1 MVTLTPTRHGSP
13 HTRRRTRPAAR
24 LGTAVGRLT
33 ALALVALALALTA
46 APAVAQNATTTT
58 GAAAT
63 TTAKTPAAKNAKAA
77 PADPNEKLP
86 IPEGSDGPVSVSGD
100 AGGTLIRLV
109 LGLGVVV
116 GLIGGVWYV
125 LKRVQRS
132 RYPAM
137 DDRNP
142 AGLIDVLATT
152 SLGPN
157 RALHL
162 VKVGEEIVLVGSTD
176 QSVAPITRIGAEDAA
191 ALAGSGAA
199 EPTSFRGDPGA
210 AARTRAQKSAADQS
224 VVDRLRAMT
233 ARR

>member
-13 HTRRRTRPAAR
+13 HTRRRTRPAAP
-24 LGTAVGRLT
+24 LGTAVGRLI
-33 ALALVALALALTA
+33 ALVLVALALALTA
-46 APAVAQNATTTT
+46 APAVAQTATATTT
-58 GAAAT
+58 GAA
-63 TTAKTPAAKNAKAA
+63 TAKAPPAKATKGV

-86 IPEGSDGPVSVSGD
+86 IPEGSDSPVSVSGG

-116 GLIGGVWYV
+116 GLIGAVWYV
-125 LKRVQRS
+125 MKRVQRS

-142 AGLIDVLATT
+142 AGLIDILATT

-157 RALHL
+157 RSLHL

-191 ALAGSGAA
+191 GLAGAGA
-199 EPTSFRGDPGA
+199 PQPKGFRGDPGA
-210 AARTRAQKSAADQS
+210 AARTRAQTSAADAS

>member
-33 ALALVALALALTA
+33 ALALVALALALAA
-46 APAVAQNATTTT
+46 APAVAQTATT
-58 GAAAT
+58 AT
-63 TTAKTPAAKNAKAA
+63 TTAKTATAPAAKSAKPA

-116 GLIGGVWYV
+116 GLIAGVWFV
-125 LKRVQRS
+125 MKRIQRS

-142 AGLIDVLATT
+142 AGLIDILATT

-157 RALHL
+157 RSLHL

-176 QSVAPITRIGAEDAA
+176 HSVAPITRIGAEDAA
-191 ALAGSGAA
+191 GLAGAGA
-199 EPTSFRGDPGA
+199 PQPKGFGGDPGA
-210 AARTRAQKSAADQS
+210 AARTRAQKSAADAS

>member
-1 MVTLTPTRHGSP
+1 
-13 HTRRRTRPAAR
+13 
-24 LGTAVGRLT
+24 
-33 ALALVALALALTA
+33 
-46 APAVAQNATTTT
+46 VAQNATATT
-58 GAAAT
+58 G
-63 TTAKTPAAKNAKAA
+63 TTATAPAAKDAENAKAA

-100 AGGTLIRLV
+100 AGGTLLRLV

-116 GLIGGVWYV
+116 GLIAGVWFV
-125 LKRVQRS
+125 MKRIQRS

-157 RALHL
+157 RSLHL
-162 VKVGEEIVLVGSTD
+162 VRVGEEIVLVGSTD

-191 ALAGSGAA
+191 ALAGSGAP

>member
-13 HTRRRTRPAAR
+13 NTRRRTRPAAR
-24 LGTAVGRLT
+24 LGSAVGRLL
-33 ALALVALALALTA
+33 ALALVALALALSA
-46 APAVAQNATTTT
+46 APAVAATATQTTTS
-58 GAAAT
+58 
-63 TTAKTPAAKNAKAA
+63 TTATAPAKGKQSTSV

-86 IPEGSDGPVSVSGD
+86 IPEGSDNPVSMSGG

-157 RALHL
+157 RSLHL

-176 QSVAPITRIGAEDAA
+176 HQVAPITRIGAEDAA
-191 ALAGSGAA
+191 ALAGAGS
-199 EPTSFRGDPGA
+199 PDPKSFRGDPGA

>member
-24 LGTAVGRLT
+24 LGSAVGRLL
-33 ALALVALALALTA
+33 ALALVALALALSA
-46 APAVAQNATTTT
+46 APAVAATATETTS
-58 GAAAT
+58 
-63 TTAKTPAAKNAKAA
+63 TTATAPAKGKRSTSV

-86 IPEGSDGPVSVSGD
+86 IPEGSDNPVSMSGG

-157 RALHL
+157 RSLHL

-176 QSVAPITRIGAEDAA
+176 HQVAPIARIGADDAA
-191 ALAGSGAA
+191 ALAGAGS
-199 EPTSFRGDPGA
+199 PDPKSFRGDPGA

>member
-24 LGTAVGRLT
+24 LGTAVGRLL
-33 ALALVALALALTA
+33 ALAVVALALALTA
-46 APAVAQNATTTT
+46 APAVAQTTTAPA
-58 GAAAT
+58 AAAT
-63 TTAKTPAAKNAKAA
+63 TAKGAAAKAPAAT
-77 PADPNEKLP
+77 DPNESLP

-100 AGGTLIRLV
+100 AGGTLLRLV

-116 GLIGGVWYV
+116 GLIAGVWYV
-125 LKRVQRS
+125 MKRIQRS

-157 RALHL
+157 RSLHL

-176 QSVAPITRIGAEDAA
+176 QTVAPITRIGAEDAA
-191 ALAGSGAA
+191 ALAGAPA
-199 EPTSFRGDPGA
+199 PEPKAFRGDPGA
-210 AARTRAQKSAADQS
+210 AARSRAETSAADAS

>member
-13 HTRRRTRPAAR
+13 NTRRRTRPAAR
-24 LGTAVGRLT
+24 LGSAVGRLL
-33 ALALVALALALTA
+33 ALALVALALALSA
-46 APAVAQNATTTT
+46 APAVAATATQTTTS
-58 GAAAT
+58 
-63 TTAKTPAAKNAKAA
+63 TTATAPAKGRQSTSV

-86 IPEGSDGPVSVSGD
+86 IPEGSDNPVSMSGG

-125 LKRVQRS
+125 LKRIQRS

-157 RALHL
+157 RSLHL

-176 QSVAPITRIGAEDAA
+176 HQVAPITRIGAEDAA
-191 ALAGSGAA
+191 ALAGAGS
-199 EPTSFRGDPGA
+199 PDPKSFRGDPGA
-210 AARTRAQKSAADQS
+210 AARTRAQQSAADQS

>member
-24 LGTAVGRLT
+24 LGTVAAR
-33 ALALVALALALTA
+33 LVALALMALALALSA
-46 APAVAQNATTTT
+46 APAAAQTTTAATT
-58 GAAAT
+58 AAAT
-63 TTAKTPAAKNAKAA
+63 EKAPASKAA
-77 PADPNEKLP
+77 TSVPADPDEKLP
-86 IPEGSDGPVSVSGD
+86 IPEGSDSPVSVSGG
-100 AGGTLIRLV
+100 AGGTLIRLM
-109 LGLGVVV
+109 LGLGIVV
-116 GLIGGVWYV
+116 GLIAAVWYV
-125 LKRVQRS
+125 MKRVQRS

-157 RALHL
+157 RSLHL

-176 QSVAPITRIGAEDAA
+176 HSVAPITRIGADDAA
-191 ALAGSGAA
+191 GLAGAGAPQPKA
-199 EPTSFRGDPGA
+199 FRGDPGS
-210 AARTRAQKSAADQS
+210 AARTRAETAAADAS

>member
-24 LGTAVGRLT
+24 LGSAVGRLT
-33 ALALVALALALTA
+33 ALVLVALALAVSA
-46 APAVAQNATTTT
+46 APAVAQAATATTTGST
-58 GAAAT
+58 T
-63 TTAKTPAAKNAKAA
+63 TTAPASSSKGTKGV
-77 PADPNEKLP
+77 PEDPNEKLP
-86 IPEGSDGPVSVSGD
+86 IPEGSDSPVSVSGG
-100 AGGTLIRLV
+100 AGGTLLRLV
-109 LGLGVVV
+109 VGLGIVV

-125 LKRVQRS
+125 MKRIQRS

-142 AGLIDVLATT
+142 AGLIDILATT

-157 RALHL
+157 RSLHL

-176 QSVAPITRIGAEDAA
+176 HSVAPITRIGVDDAA
-191 ALAGSGAA
+191 GLAGAA
-199 EPTSFRGDPGA
+199 GPAPTSFGGDPGA
-210 AARTRAQKSAADQS
+210 AARTRAQTTAADAS

>member
-1 MVTLTPTRHGSP
+1 M
-13 HTRRRTRPAAR
+13 
-24 LGTAVGRLT
+24 

-46 APAVAQNATTTT
+46 APAIAQT
-58 GAAAT
+58 AAAT
-63 TTAKTPAAKNAKAA
+63 TQAATATAPAKATA
-77 PADPNEKLP
+77 PGPGKAAADDPESLP
-86 IPEGSDGPVSVSGD
+86 IPEGSDGPVSVSGG
-100 AGGTLIRLV
+100 AGGTLLRLLV
-109 LGLGVVV
+109 GLGVVV
-116 GLIGGVWYV
+116 GLIGAVWYV
-125 LKRVQRS
+125 MKRVQRS

-157 RALHL
+157 RSLHL

-176 QSVAPITRIGAEDAA
+176 HAVAPITRIGAEDAA
-191 ALAGSGAA
+191 SLAGAGA
-199 EPTSFRGDPGA
+199 PDPKSFRGDPGA
-210 AARTRAQKSAADQS
+210 AARSRAQTSAADAS

>member
-13 HTRRRTRPAAR
+13 HTRRRTRPEAR
-24 LGTAVGRLT
+24 PGSAVGRLI

-46 APAVAQNATTTT
+46 APAVAQ
-58 GAAAT
+58 T
-63 TTAKTPAAKNAKAA
+63 TTAAPTTAAASAKAPAATAKGV

-86 IPEGSDGPVSVSGD
+86 IPEGSDSPVSMSGG

-109 LGLGVVV
+109 LGLGIVV
-116 GLIGGVWYV
+116 GLIGAVWYV
-125 LKRVQRS
+125 MKRVQRS

-157 RALHL
+157 RSLHL
-162 VKVGEEIVLVGSTD
+162 VKVGEELVLVGSTD
-176 QSVAPITRIGAEDAA
+176 HAVAPITRIGAEDAA
-191 ALAGSGAA
+191 TLAGAGAP
-199 EPTSFRGDPGA
+199 EPKAFRGDPGA
-210 AARTRAQKSAADQS
+210 AARTRAQKSATDQS

>member
-13 HTRRRTRPAAR
+13 DTRRRTRPAAR
-24 LGTAVGRLT
+24 LGSAVGRLT

-46 APAVAQNATTTT
+46 APAVAQTTT
-58 GAAAT
+58 AAT
-63 TTAKTPAAKNAKAA
+63 TTATTPTTAKAPA
-77 PADPNEKLP
+77 KSAKGVPADPNEKLP
-86 IPEGSDGPVSVSGD
+86 IPEGSDSPVSMSGG

-116 GLIGGVWYV
+116 GLIGAVWYV
-125 LKRVQRS
+125 MKRVQRS

-142 AGLIDVLATT
+142 AGLIDILATT

-157 RALHL
+157 RSLHL

-176 QSVAPITRIGAEDAA
+176 HSVAPITRIGAEDAA
-191 ALAGSGAA
+191 GLAGAGA
-199 EPTSFRGDPGA
+199 PQPKGFGGDPGA
-210 AARTRAQKSAADQS
+210 AARTRAQKSAADAS

>member
-1 MVTLTPTRHGSP
+1 M
-13 HTRRRTRPAAR
+13 
-24 LGTAVGRLT
+24 
-33 ALALVALALALTA
+33 
-46 APAVAQNATTTT
+46 
-58 GAAAT
+58 
-63 TTAKTPAAKNAKAA
+63 
-77 PADPNEKLP
+77 
-86 IPEGSDGPVSVSGD
+86 SGG

-125 LKRVQRS
+125 LKRIQRS

-157 RALHL
+157 RSLHL
-162 VKVGEEIVLVGSTD
+162 VKVGEEIVLVGATD
-176 QSVAPITRIGAEDAA
+176 HQVAPITRIGAEDAA
-191 ALAGSGAA
+191 ALAGAQT
-199 EPTSFRGDPGA
+199 PQPKSFRGDPGA
-210 AARTRAQKSAADQS
+210 AARTRAQQSAADQS

>member
-24 LGTAVGRLT
+24 LGSAVGRLT
-33 ALALVALALALTA
+33 ALALVALALALSA
-46 APAVAQNATTTT
+46 APAVAQTTTT
-58 GAAAT
+58 GT
-63 TTAKTPAAKNAKAA
+63 TTQTSTAQAPASSKGTKGV

-86 IPEGSDGPVSVSGD
+86 IPEGSDGPVSMSGD

-116 GLIGGVWYV
+116 GLIAGVWWV
-125 LKRVQRS
+125 MKRIHRS

-157 RALHL
+157 RSLHL
-162 VKVGEEIVLVGSTD
+162 VKVGEELVLVGSTD
-176 QSVAPITRIGAEDAA
+176 HTVAPITRIGVEDAA
-191 ALAGSGAA
+191 GLAGAGAA
-199 EPTSFRGDPGA
+199 DPTSFGGDPGA
-210 AARTRAQKSAADQS
+210 AARTRAQTVATDAS

>member
-13 HTRRRTRPAAR
+13 NTRRRTRPAAR
-24 LGTAVGRLT
+24 LGSAVGRLL
-33 ALALVALALALTA
+33 ALALVALALALSA
-46 APAVAQNATTTT
+46 APAVAATATQTTTS
-58 GAAAT
+58 
-63 TTAKTPAAKNAKAA
+63 TTATAPAKGRPSTSV

-86 IPEGSDGPVSVSGD
+86 IPEGSDNPVSMSGG

-125 LKRVQRS
+125 MKRIQRS

-157 RALHL
+157 RSLHL

-176 QSVAPITRIGAEDAA
+176 HQVAPITRIGAEDAA
-191 ALAGSGAA
+191 ALAGA
-199 EPTSFRGDPGA
+199 EAPQPKSFRGDPGA
-210 AARTRAQKSAADQS
+210 AARTRAQQSAADQS

>member
-24 LGTAVGRLT
+24 LGSAVGRLT
-33 ALALVALALALTA
+33 ALVLVALALALAA
-46 APAVAQNATTTT
+46 APAVAQTTTT
-58 GAAAT
+58 GT
-63 TTAKTPAAKNAKAA
+63 TTAANTTTA
-77 PADPNEKLP
+77 PASKGAKGVPVDPNEKLP
-86 IPEGSDGPVSVSGD
+86 IPEGSDNPVSMSGG

-109 LGLGVVV
+109 LGLGIVV

-132 RYPAM
+132 RYPGM

-157 RALHL
+157 RSLHL

-176 QSVAPITRIGAEDAA
+176 HQVAPITRIGAEDAA
-191 ALAGSGAA
+191 SLAGAA
-199 EPTSFRGDPGA
+199 APHPKSFRGDPGA
-210 AARTRAQKSAADQS
+210 AARTRAQKSATDQS

>member
-33 ALALVALALALTA
+33 ALALVALALALAA
-46 APAVAQNATTTT
+46 APAVAQTATT
-58 GAAAT
+58 AT
-63 TTAKTPAAKNAKAA
+63 TTAKTATAPAAKSAKPA

-116 GLIGGVWYV
+116 GLIAGVWFV
-125 LKRVQRS
+125 MKRIQRS

-137 DDRNP
+137 DDRNTS
-142 AGLIDVLATT
+142 GLIDVLATT

-157 RALHL
+157 RSLHL

-191 ALAGSGAA
+191 ALAGAGAQ
-199 EPTSFRGDPGA
+199 EPKAFRGDPGA
-210 AARTRAQKSAADQS
+210 AARTRAQQSAADQS

>member
-33 ALALVALALALTA
+33 ALALVALALALAA
-46 APAVAQNATTTT
+46 APAVAQTATT
-58 GAAAT
+58 AT
-63 TTAKTPAAKNAKAA
+63 TTAKTATAPAAKSAKPA

-116 GLIGGVWYV
+116 GLIAGVWFV
-125 LKRVQRS
+125 MKRIQRS

-137 DDRNP
+137 DDRNTS
-142 AGLIDVLATT
+142 GLIDVLATT

-157 RALHL
+157 RSLHL

-191 ALAGSGAA
+191 ALAGAGAP
-199 EPTSFRGDPGA
+199 EPKGFGGDPGE

>member
-1 MVTLTPTRHGSP
+1 MVTPTPTRHGSP

-24 LGTAVGRLT
+24 LGSAVGRLI
-33 ALALVALALALTA
+33 ALALVALALALAA
-46 APAVAQNATTTT
+46 APAAAQMTTATAT
-58 GAAAT
+58 GAA
-63 TTAKTPAAKNAKAA
+63 TAKPPASSKAA
-77 PADPNEKLP
+77 TGVPADPNEKLP
-86 IPEGSDGPVSVSGD
+86 IPEGSDAPVSVSGG
-100 AGGTLIRLV
+100 AGGTLIRLA
-109 LGLGVVV
+109 LGLGIVV

-125 LKRVQRS
+125 MKRIQRS

-142 AGLIDVLATT
+142 AGLIDVMATT
-152 SLGPN
+152 SLGPS
-157 RALHL
+157 RSLHL

-176 QSVAPITRIGAEDAA
+176 HSVAAITRIGAEDAA
-191 ALAGSGAA
+191 GLAGAA
-199 EPTSFRGDPGA
+199 APQPKSFRGDPGA

>member
-13 HTRRRTRPAAR
+13 NTRRRTRPAAR
-24 LGTAVGRLT
+24 LGSAVGRLL
-33 ALALVALALALTA
+33 ALALVALALALSA
-46 APAVAQNATTTT
+46 APAVAATATQTTTS
-58 GAAAT
+58 
-63 TTAKTPAAKNAKAA
+63 TTATAPAKGRQSTSV

-86 IPEGSDGPVSVSGD
+86 IPEGSDNPVSMSGG

-125 LKRVQRS
+125 LKRIQRS

-157 RALHL
+157 RSLHL

-176 QSVAPITRIGAEDAA
+176 HQVAPITRIGAEDAA
-191 ALAGSGAA
+191 ALAGAGA
-199 EPTSFRGDPGA
+199 PQPKSFRGDPGA
-210 AARTRAQKSAADQS
+210 AARTRAQTAAADAS

>member
-13 HTRRRTRPAAR
+13 NTRRRTRPAAR
-24 LGTAVGRLT
+24 LGSAVGRLL
-33 ALALVALALALTA
+33 ALALVALALALSA
-46 APAVAQNATTTT
+46 APAVA
-58 GAAAT
+58 AAAT
-63 TTAKTPAAKNAKAA
+63 GTTTATTATAPAKGKQSTSV

-86 IPEGSDGPVSVSGD
+86 IPEGSDNPVSMSGG

-157 RALHL
+157 RSLHL

-176 QSVAPITRIGAEDAA
+176 HQVAPITRIGAEDAA
-191 ALAGSGAA
+191 ALAGAGS
-199 EPTSFRGDPGA
+199 PDPKSFRGDPGA
-210 AARTRAQKSAADQS
+210 AARTRAEKSAADQS

>member
-13 HTRRRTRPAAR
+13 DTRRRTRPAAR
-24 LGTAVGRLT
+24 LGSAVGRLT
-33 ALALVALALALTA
+33 ALVLAALALALAA
-46 APAVAQNATTTT
+46 APAMAQ
-58 GAAAT
+58 T
-63 TTAKTPAAKNAKAA
+63 TTAGTTTAASTATA
-77 PADPNEKLP
+77 PASSKGAKGVPVDPNEKLP
-86 IPEGSDGPVSVSGD
+86 IPEGSDNPVAMSGG

-109 LGLGVVV
+109 VGLGIVV

-132 RYPAM
+132 RYPGM

-157 RALHL
+157 RSLHL

-176 QSVAPITRIGAEDAA
+176 HQVAPITRIGAEDAA
-191 ALAGSGAA
+191 GLAGAA
-199 EPTSFRGDPGA
+199 APQPTSFRGDPGA

>member
-33 ALALVALALALTA
+33 ALALVALALALAA
-46 APAVAQNATTTT
+46 APAVAQT
-58 GAAAT
+58 AAAGT
-63 TTAKTPAAKNAKAA
+63 TTAATAQKAPASKGGGV

-86 IPEGSDGPVSVSGD
+86 IPEGSSGPVSVSGD

-109 LGLGVVV
+109 LGLGIVV

-125 LKRVQRS
+125 MKRIQRS

-162 VKVGEEIVLVGSTD
+162 VKVGEELVLVGSTD
-176 QSVAPITRIGAEDAA
+176 HSVAPITRIGAEDAA
-191 ALAGSGAA
+191 NLAGAGAP
-199 EPTSFRGDPGA
+199 EPKSFRGDPGA
-210 AARTRAQKSAADQS
+210 AARTRAKTAAADAS

>member
-33 ALALVALALALTA
+33 ALALVALALALAA
-46 APAVAQNATTTT
+46 APAMAQTST
-58 GAAAT
+58 AAT
-63 TTAKTPAAKNAKAA
+63 TTAAAAKKA
-77 PADPNEKLP
+77 PASAGGVPVDPNEKLP
-86 IPEGSDGPVSVSGD
+86 IPEGSSGPVSVSGD
-100 AGGTLIRLV
+100 AGGTLIRLM
-109 LGLGVVV
+109 LGLGIVV

-125 LKRVQRS
+125 MKRVQRS

-162 VKVGEEIVLVGSTD
+162 VKVGEELVLVGSTD
-176 QSVAPITRIGAEDAA
+176 HSVAPITRKGSEDEA
-191 ALAGSGAA
+191 ALAGAGGP
-199 EPTSFRGDPGA
+199 EPKAFRGDPGA
-210 AARTRAQKSAADQS
+210 AARTRAQTAAADAS